1 MAMSEPYK
9 REKLCIA
16 LVSRNN
22 DCGHHFQVPG
32 VEEPGPQTS
41 CGLELWRTAA
51 SGHMPVPSLFMSTF
65 LPLLRSIFSETGVK
79 THRIP

>member
-9 REKLCIA
+9 RDKLDVA

-22 DCGHHFQVPG
+22 DCGHGFQGPG

-51 SGHMPVPSLFMSTF
+51 SGHMPVPSLFMSPF
-65 LPLLRSIFSETGVK
+65 LPLLKSIFSETGVK